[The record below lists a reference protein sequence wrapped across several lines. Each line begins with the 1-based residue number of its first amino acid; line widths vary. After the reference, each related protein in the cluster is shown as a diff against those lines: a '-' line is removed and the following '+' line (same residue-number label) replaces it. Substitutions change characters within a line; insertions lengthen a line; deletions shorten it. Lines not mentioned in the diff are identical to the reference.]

1 MDDKPTV
8 TLIESYE
15 LYVLDLRASGCLP
28 RTVEFY
34 NNRIP
39 KFFDWLTVDLLSQV
53 TPTQIK
59 EYLLYQKDER
69 GFAPNTVHGTARA
82 IRAWLNYCVRDE
94 LIESSPFDRVKMPK
108 LPKTILDPLTHED
121 IQRLL
126 NHCRTRR
133 ETAVVLFLLDS
144 GVRAAE
150 FVALNAEDININGG
164 SVRIK
169 QGKGQKDRVV
179 YIGNRSRKALYRYW
193 LSLPEKPTGD
203 APAFRQAFKRR
214 VRMGRDS
221 LFNVMR
227 NLGQRAKVSPS
238 TPHTL
243 RRTFAIE
250 MLRAGCDLWRLAD
263 LMGHEDITMLR
274 RYLKFVDDDI
284 RKAHDQFGFVDKL

>member
-1 MDDKPTV
+1 LDDKTTI

-15 LYVLDLRASGCLP
+15 LYILDLRASGRLP
-28 RTVEFY
+28 RTIEFY
-34 NNRIP
+34 ENKLP
-39 KFFDWLTVDLLSQV
+39 KFFDWLDVNLLSQV
-53 TPTQIK
+53 TPRQIK
-59 EYLLYQKDER
+59 EYLLYQKEQR
-69 GFAPNTVHGTARA
+69 GFAPNSVHGTARA

-94 LIESSPFDRVKMPK
+94 LIDRSPFDKVLMPK
-108 LPKTILDPLTHED
+108 VPKTLLDPMTNDD
-121 IQRLL
+121 IARLL

-150 FVALNAEDININGG
+150 FVKLNAEDINVNSGA
-164 SVRIK
+164 VRINM
-169 QGKGQKDRVV
+169 GKGQKDRVV

-193 LSLPEKPTGD
+193 LSLPKRPTGNE
-203 APAFRQAFKRR
+203 PAFRQAFKRR

-221 LFNVMR
+221 LFNVVR
-227 NLGQRAKVSPS
+227 NLGQRASVSPC

-250 MLRAGCDLWRLAD
+250 MLRSGCDLYRLAD

-274 RYLKFVDDDI
+274 QYLKLIDDDA
-284 RKAHDQFGFVDKL
+284 RQAHEQFGFVDKL